1 MGGEPMTA
9 TFVAE
14 TITQTSTSEAVAFW
28 ILAHWRS
35 SARSG
40 W

>member
-28 ILAHWRS
+28 ILAPL
-35 SARSG
+35 ALVGALG